1 MVSCFNVVS
10 NLFYTFSTNYDFCVC
25 SKIGESMNNILNEN
39 WQILLDEL
47 KPAFEEAIGAI
58 AQDIVNKAM
67 QKTAFTDIFP
77 Q

>member
-1 MVSCFNVVS
+1 MFC
-10 NLFYTFSTNYDFCVC
+10 YYST
-25 SKIGESMNNILNEN
+25 IGESMNNILNEN
-39 WQILLDEL
+39 WPVLLEEL

-58 AQDIVNKAM
+58 AQDIVNKAL

>member
-1 MVSCFNVVS
+1 MFLVCF
-10 NLFYTFSTNYDFCVC
+10 T
-25 SKIGESMNNILNEN
+25 IGESMNNILNEN
-39 WQILLDEL
+39 WPVLLEEL

-58 AQDIVNKAM
+58 AQDIVNKAL